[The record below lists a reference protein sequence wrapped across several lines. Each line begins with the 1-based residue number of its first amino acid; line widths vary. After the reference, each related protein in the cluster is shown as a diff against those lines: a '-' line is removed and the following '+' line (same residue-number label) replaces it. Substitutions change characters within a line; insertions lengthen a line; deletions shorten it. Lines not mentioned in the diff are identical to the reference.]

1 LVFTNHII
9 DSQRIEQKELNNRFL
24 RTGDL
29 GFIQEGEL
37 YFCGRL
43 KDLIILK
50 GVNYY
55 PQDLE
60 ILVEQ
65 SHPGIVPS
73 AVAAFSIQKNN
84 EVVATSS
91 VIYRHDLKYGDVGSF
106 CKSAVVTKKGDIV
119 NVFCGPQADP
129 EGYTTRGSAT
139 VDFTN
144 GLASIQVRG
153 EHLDSGKWIV
163 DINQKCDQME
173 PVP

>member
-1 LVFTNHII
+1 MKKYIYQILAVLV
-9 DSQRIEQKELNNRFL
+9 
-24 RTGDL
+24 
-29 GFIQEGEL
+29 
-37 YFCGRL
+37 
-43 KDLIILK
+43 
-50 GVNYY
+50 
-55 PQDLE
+55 
-60 ILVEQ
+60 
-65 SHPGIVPS
+65 
-73 AVAAFSIQKNN
+73 AFSANATMETKSYSNNKGCFAEVEVHSLSKAVYLTIQKNN